1 MKYSKIAVLAFVS
14 ALAFGGAVAQARS
27 LQGTEA
33 TPTIYGVDRT
43 IGDLSKAG
51 PNAAGC
57 GFAGQPVCD
66 IGSVPSSVVSRGGT
80 PDAAQAG
87 N

>member
-1 MKYSKIAVLAFVS
+1 MKYSKIIVLALVS
-14 ALAFGGAVAQARS
+14 AVAFGGAAAQARS

-33 TPTIYGVDRT
+33 SPTIYGVERT
-43 IGDLSKAG
+43 IGDLSKTG

-57 GFAGQPVCD
+57 GFAGQPVCE

-80 PDAAQAG
+80 PGSAQAAF
-87 N
+87 

>member
-14 ALAFGGAVAQARS
+14 AVALGGAVAQARS

-33 TPTIYGVDRT
+33 SPTIYGTDRSV
-43 IGDLSKAG
+43 GDLSKSG

-66 IGSVPSSVVSRGGT
+66 IGNVPSSVVSRGGK
-80 PDAAQAG
+80 PDSSQAAY
-87 N
+87 